1 MPLPVFGQRRI
12 DVQEDLRAVP
22 PEVAEQGVF
31 RAGEHTEARQQDG
44 APSEKVG
51 QRREVV
57 SVRSFFQRAGD
68 DKRVEAGRGEIGF
81 DQRVAV
87 TAENLAER
95 AEKGRP
101 ERSHFAFR
109 IQHVLGREPLREAFL
124 QQIREPHPPREKS
137 RVVGFGELHTQL
149 SVRFRQFAD
158 AAGEQGN
165 LIQFSGLSAE
175 FLVLFL
181 AERGHQFP
189 FREHAREEA
198 GFGHIRRVAEALS
211 QVTAGA
217 VMHEDHH
224 RVAGLA
230 ACGLHHPVFEG
241 VQKVGVPRDD
251 TERRGGGHSFT

>member
-68 DKRVEAGRGEIGF
+68 DKRVEAGRGESGF

-87 TAENLAER
+87 TVENLAER

-109 IQHVLGREPLREAFL
+109 IQHVLGVSPCVKHSSSSSASRTPHGKNPASSVLASCIHSSVSGSASSRTQRE
-124 QQIREPHPPREKS
+124 S
-137 RVVGFGELHTQL
+137 R
-149 SVRFRQFAD
+149 A
-158 AAGEQGN
+158 
-165 LIQFSGLSAE
+165 I
-175 FLVLFL
+175 
-181 AERGHQFP
+181 
-189 FREHAREEA
+189 
-198 GFGHIRRVAEALS
+198 
-211 QVTAGA
+211 
-217 VMHEDHH
+217 
-224 RVAGLA
+224 
-230 ACGLHHPVFEG
+230 
-241 VQKVGVPRDD
+241 
-251 TERRGGGHSFT
+251 

>member
-1 MPLPVFGQRRI
+1 MPLPVFGQCRI

-109 IQHVLGREPLREAFL
+109 IQHVLGREPLREALL
-124 QQIREPHPPREKS
+124 QQLREPHPPREKS
-137 RVVGFGELHTQL
+137 
-149 SVRFRQFAD
+149 
-158 AAGEQGN
+158 
-165 LIQFSGLSAE
+165 
-175 FLVLFL
+175 
-181 AERGHQFP
+181 ERGKYLIKVDRYF
-189 FREHAREEA
+189 ASSK
-198 GFGHIRRVAEALS
+198 ICS
-211 QVTAGA
+211 
-217 VMHEDHH
+217 
-224 RVAGLA
+224 
-230 ACGLHHPVFEG
+230 ACGKKKEKLSLSERIYYCECGYRMDRDVNAAVNIMNEG
-241 VQKVGVPRDD
+241 KRIFA
-251 TERRGGGHSFT
+251 ECA